1 MTGLVAGALVVGA
14 AATLATPASA
24 RRRLRRLVGIRT
36 IRHRWL
42 IAITSRFARGLV
54 SRTAVLLGAVLL
66 GAGLGGLIYG
76 PVAGLVGAGYAGFGA
91 HRWLGRRAADR
102 ERRAMT
108 DALDGVSALVG
119 DLRAGIAPQAALGAA
134 LPLLTGVP
142 SLPREY
148 ATVDDLPGQESDGAR
163 GRLLV
168 RLTAAWRLAESTG
181 AALAD
186 VLERLDAQVRA
197 EQRARA
203 LAMSHAAGARA
214 TAMLLA
220 GLPIAG
226 IALGYG
232 IGADPMAVLFGT
244 PIGAGC
250 AIGAVGLQLAGL
262 IWVDRLAQV
271 EPESVEVRPAR
282 RPWAARLTLQ
292 PVTGQPPGLLSIG
305 GAR

>member
-1 MTGLVAGALVVGA
+1 
-14 AATLATPASA
+14 
-24 RRRLRRLVGIRT
+24 
-36 IRHRWL
+36 
-42 IAITSRFARGLV
+42 
-54 SRTAVLLGAVLL
+54 
-66 GAGLGGLIYG
+66 
-76 PVAGLVGAGYAGFGA
+76 
-91 HRWLGRRAADR
+91 
-102 ERRAMT
+102 
-108 DALDGVSALVG
+108 
-119 DLRAGIAPQAALGAA
+119 
-134 LPLLTGVP
+134 

-203 LAMSHAAGARA
+203 LAMSHAAGAQA

-262 IWVDRLAQV
+262 I
-271 EPESVEVRPAR
+271 
-282 RPWAARLTLQ
+282 
-292 PVTGQPPGLLSIG
+292 
-305 GAR
+305 